1 MVKVGPGGG
10 LGDLRFEMELV
21 RRARMERESH
31 AEVRRAGGESMSGG
45 EVWRGEAVE
54 RLNLRGAARCV
65 EGFING

>member
-1 MVKVGPGGG
+1 
-10 LGDLRFEMELV
+10 
-21 RRARMERESH
+21 MERESH